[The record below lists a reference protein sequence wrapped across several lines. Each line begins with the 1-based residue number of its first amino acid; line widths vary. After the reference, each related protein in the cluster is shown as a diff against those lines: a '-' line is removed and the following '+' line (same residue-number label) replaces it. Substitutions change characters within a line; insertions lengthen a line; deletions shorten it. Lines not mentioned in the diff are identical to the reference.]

1 MNCNDDKFILKLQE
15 KGIAADIKEYNKLL
29 DHYKQIDKLDKID
42 RRYNH
47 I

>member
-29 DHYKQIDKLDKID
+29 DHYKQIDKLE
-42 RRYNH
+42 R
-47 I
+47 